1 MAASFDHLVQR
12 GVALFAAPVLLGV
25 DCARPCTSGVGFG
38 SPEEKGV
45 HGRLQKK
52 RGQFFCTS
60 HTLDSIFMA
69 ARVGEPSGSP
79 VPFSRSSNPALGRHP
94 RLEARGAVVLTAKKE
109 SLMTGTSMGA
119 HAPAISPRPS
129 APLGASPQTG
139 PRGHASTRTRLVH
152 SVLTLGDGDATVTSS
167 RRQGEP
173 RAVSITVRQGSI
185 LLTGH
190 LTAPQAQA
198 LADALSKASK
208 AAVAAAKAR
217 ESQSAWADTAMGDL
231 VQGRAAA

>member
-1 MAASFDHLVQR
+1 MATSFDHLVQR

-25 DCARPCTSGVGFG
+25 DCARLCTSGVGFD
-38 SPEEKGV
+38 SPENKAR
-45 HGRLQKK
+45 GRLKK
-52 RGQFFCTS
+52 CGHFFAR
-60 HTLDSIFMA
+60 HTLDSMFMA
-69 ARVGEPSGSP
+69 AQVGKPSGLP
-79 VPFSRSSNPALGRHP
+79 VPCFRSVNPALGRHP
-94 RLEARGAVVLTAKKE
+94 CLTAWGAVVLTVNKE
-109 SLMTGTSMGA
+109 PTMAVTSMGA
-119 HAPAISPRPS
+119 HAPAISSRPSS
-129 APLGASPQTG
+129 APLGASPTG
-139 PRGHASTRTRLVH
+139 PRGHASTRTRHVH
-152 SVLTLGDGDATVTSS
+152 SVLMLGDGDATVTSS

-217 ESQSAWADTAMGDL
+217 ESQSAWTDTAMGDL